1 MSSGNRWPAAGSF
14 FFLACLALFLTAA
27 PALSGQ
33 TFEQRVDDIVSRA
46 RLKVGP
52 LRFYPVLEFSQF
64 GWVSNIYGEVSTERL
79 ISDFVIT
86 PSPKLNVYFILRRRL
101 ILSFTEN
108 PEYHFYFKSH
118 RYNHFANNYRTELS
132 FPFFGSLII
141 TAGFFLQSQRSL
153 AVAELDRQVETV
165 SRGIRT
171 EVSYETGRRISFNLS
186 GLFTRQEYYD
196 ILGPGGS
203 ADDLGR
209 NLDRQEYNGELE
221 ARYQAFTSSV
231 FFFRAGYSR
240 YLFLDEAS
248 NWKDSQ
254 SARFMFGFRLPSQ
267 GRLSGSLA
275 AGFRKLLNPD
285 SSANGYSGFIADTQF
300 SYRLGGA
307 TFLSA
312 GYNHDLMF
320 SYLADVLFYI
330 NDSFNTGLTVNIG
343 RLLSVRIGGNYSLL
357 RHSGLRE
364 GDIGEDEPVPPP
376 GRTDRYGGFTV
387 GFSLPVLRGLRAG
400 LSYHYWT
407 RPTGFPDKRDGHLV
421 TFDLIRQ

>member
-1 MSSGNRWPAAGSF
+1 MSSGNRRPAAGSL
-14 FFLACLALFLTAA
+14 FFLAGLALFLTAVA
-27 PALSGQ
+27 TLSGQ

-46 RLKVGP
+46 RFKVGP

-64 GWVSNIYGEVSTERL
+64 GWVSNIYGQASTEHL

-141 TAGFFLQSQRSL
+141 TAGFFSQSHRSL
-153 AVAELDRQVETV
+153 AVAELDRQVETAT
-165 SRGIRT
+165 RGIRT

-186 GLFTRQEYYD
+186 GLFSQLQYKD
-196 ILGPGGS
+196 ILGPEAS
-203 ADDLGR
+203 ADQLGR
-209 NLDRQEYNGELE
+209 NLDRQEYSGELE
-221 ARYQAFTSSV
+221 VRYQAFTSSV
-231 FFFRAGYSR
+231 FFFRTGYSR

-254 SARFMFGFRLPSQ
+254 SARFLFGFRLPSQ

-285 SSANGYSGFIADTQF
+285 STSKGYSGFIADTQL

-312 GYNHDLMF
+312 GYSHDLMF
-320 SYLADVLFYI
+320 SYLTDTLLYI
-330 NDSFNTGLTVNIG
+330 SDSFNTGLTVNIG
-343 RLLSVRIGGNYSLL
+343 RLLSVRLGGHYSLL

-364 GDIGEDEPVPPP
+364 GEGGEVVPPP
-376 GRTDRYGGFTV
+376 SRTDRYGGFTV
-387 GFSLPVLRGLRAG
+387 GFSLPILRGLRAG

-407 RPTGFPDKRDGHLV
+407 RPTGFPDKRDGHLL